1 MSAATEK
8 IAFLRASL
16 AKVDGL
22 EAHAR
27 VPLGHPAADACL
39 RGGIQKGALHEIYPT
54 AAGNEAAAS
63 GFAVALAVRVAAK
76 KRVLWLR
83 PDFAA
88 LEGGEISPLGLLE
101 LGFDPTRMLLLRA
114 ADAASALRA
123 ALDALSCKALGAIV
137 IEIPGAPKILDL
149 AASRRLVLACAQTG
163 VTTFLLRLLAEP
175 EASAAETRWLIGAA
189 RSHPPSGA
197 LARLPP
203 PCGEVETCERCSRE
217 QISGGGLCLSMERQR
232 PPPEKRE
239 GRFSTSPQGGG
250 KVFVRTRS
258 TSPGQP
264 CASEG
269 GKEEEDWGSPLF
281 E

>member
-16 AKVDGL
+16 ARVDGL

-27 VPLGHPAADACL
+27 VSLGHPTADACL
-39 RGGIQKGALHEIYPT
+39 RGGIQKGALHEIYP
-54 AAGNEAAAS
+54 AAARDEAAAS

-88 LEGGEISPLGLLE
+88 LEGGELSALGLLE
-101 LGFDPTRMLLLRA
+101 MGFDPTRMLLLRA

-163 VTTFLLRLLAEP
+163 VTAFLLRMMAEP
-175 EASAAETRWLIGAA
+175 EASAAETRWLIRAA

-197 LARLPP
+197 LARA
-203 PCGEVETCERCSRE
+203 
-217 QISGGGLCLSMERQR
+217 
-232 PPPEKRE
+232 
-239 GRFSTSPQGGG
+239 TSP
-250 KVFVRTRS
+250 
-258 TSPGQP
+258 
-264 CASEG
+264 ASGG

-281 E
+281 ETDLVRNRHGRTGHWVIEWSCDDGLFRTANPGAVVSAPSDRPAAAAMERAGRANMSRVA